1 MQEIEVKILEIDVA
15 TIEKRLA
22 EIGATKEFEH
32 EFKAIF
38 YDFPDGRIV
47 QNKELIR
54 LRKEGPQSV
63 LTHKKALP
71 SSTVKIMEETEIE
84 VADFEV
90 MDQILCKMG
99 LLRTK
104 ETHKIRAQFQFRKV
118 HIVIDNYQGDLANIP
133 PFLEIEASNQ
143 TELEEMVE
151 ILGFRQEH
159 CRNWNTYDLVKHYG
173 LS

>member
-1 MQEIEVKILEIDVA
+1 MQEIEVKILEIDVSA
-15 TIEKRLA
+15 VEQRLS
-22 EIGATKEFEH
+22 ELGAQKEFDH
-32 EFKAIF
+32 ELRAIF
-38 YDFPDGRIV
+38 YDFPDGRII

-54 LRKEGPQSV
+54 LRKEGPKTV
-63 LTHKKALP
+63 LTHKRSIP
-71 SSTVKIMEETEIE
+71 SGTVKIMEETETE
-84 VADFEV
+84 VADFEL
-90 MDQILCKMG
+90 MDRILQNMG

-104 ETHKIRAQFQFRKV
+104 ETRKTRAQFQFRNV
-118 HIVIDNYQGDLANIP
+118 HIVIDNYLGELADIP